1 MGHDDSMM
9 TLFELLTS
17 IPVGITQ
24 QATDK
29 NANIVST
36 NISYISQRREPSQKR
51 GTWVK
56 KEKALSAWEK
66 LHSEYGDNWIWTAV
80 DPVHKLVLA
89 FLVGDHEETEAVG
102 LLKRLKA
109 LHYLNL
115 NRKPK
120 KTFRFLNIIFKK

>member
-36 NISYISQRREPSQKR
+36 NISYISQRREPSPKFENSLALFFVQILFR
-51 GTWVK
+51 GLIPKSGCTGIKLSGHYQAMIQSWTIRARVIFTQRSVMVAGWVPRSLK
-56 KEKALSAWEK
+56 
-66 LHSEYGDNWIWTAV
+66 GV
-80 DPVHKLVLA
+80 
-89 FLVGDHEETEAVG
+89 
-102 LLKRLKA
+102 LKRF
-109 LHYLNL
+109 HEDTYLG
-115 NRKPK
+115 
-120 KTFRFLNIIFKK
+120 

>member
-36 NISYISQRREPSQKR
+36 NISYISQRREPSRKM
-51 GTWVK
+51 
-56 KEKALSAWEK
+56 ALLSR
-66 LHSEYGDNWIWTAV
+66 SE
-80 DPVHKLVLA
+80 
-89 FLVGDHEETEAVG
+89 
-102 LLKRLKA
+102 LKRLLGA
-109 LHYLNL
+109 GSS
-115 NRKPK
+115 
-120 KTFRFLNIIFKK
+120 